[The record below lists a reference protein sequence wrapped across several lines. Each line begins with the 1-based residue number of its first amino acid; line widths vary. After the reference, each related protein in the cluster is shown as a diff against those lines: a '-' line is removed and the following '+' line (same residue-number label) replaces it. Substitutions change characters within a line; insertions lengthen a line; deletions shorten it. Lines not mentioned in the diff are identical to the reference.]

1 MEISKII
8 LNAIQLSGTVD
19 AIAFL
24 LEVRDRYK
32 YVNGKRT
39 DETEGVNAVVV
50 FPNNGYDKV
59 SVKMKNCTITEE
71 QIAKNGGQ
79 LKVKFKNL
87 TGKLYR
93 MSNGE
98 LAISASADGLEVIQ

>member
-1 MEISKII
+1 MDILKII
-8 LNAIQLSGTVD
+8 LTALQLSGTVD

-24 LEVRDRYK
+24 LEMRDRYK

-39 DETEGVNAVVV
+39 NELEGVSAVVV
-50 FPNNGYDKV
+50 FPNNGYEKM
-59 SVKMKNCTITEE
+59 SVKMDNCTVTNE
-71 QIAKNGGQ
+71 QIVKNGGQ

-87 TGKLYR
+87 TGKFYR

-98 LAISASADGLEVIQ
+98 IGISASADGLEVIS

>member
-1 MEISKII
+1 MNI
-8 LNAIQLSGTVD
+8 LMIVLTALQLSGTVD

-24 LEVRDRYK
+24 LEVRNRYK

-39 DETEGVNAVVV
+39 DEIEGISVVVV
-50 FPNNGYDKV
+50 FPNNGYEKM
-59 SVKMKNCTITEE
+59 SVKMDNCTVTNE
-71 QIAKNGGQ
+71 QIAKAGGQ

-87 TGKLYR
+87 TGKFYR

-98 LAISASADGLEVIQ
+98 LAISASADGLEVIS

>member
-1 MEISKII
+1 MEITKII
-8 LNAIQLSGTVD
+8 LNAIQLSGTAD

-39 DETEGVNAVVV
+39 DELEGVNVVVV
-50 FPNNGYDKV
+50 FPNNGYEKM
-59 SVKMKNCTITEE
+59 SVKMDNCTVTNE

-79 LKVKFKNL
+79 LKIKLKNL
-87 TGKLYR
+87 LGRPYR

-98 LAISASADGLEVIQ
+98 LSISASADGLEVIQ